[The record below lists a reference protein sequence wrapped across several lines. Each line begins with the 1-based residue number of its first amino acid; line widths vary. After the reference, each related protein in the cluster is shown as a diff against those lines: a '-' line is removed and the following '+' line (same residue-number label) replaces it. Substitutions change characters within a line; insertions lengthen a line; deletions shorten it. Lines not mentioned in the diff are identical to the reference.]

1 MYKSRRSY
9 AFCICQSTSHVQTGS
24 QLRTMVLQGRIWGT
38 KKPTSG
44 GTTELHSRYADT
56 QRAPKRIRRGR
67 YLYFVF
73 YRILVSV

>member
-1 MYKSRRSY
+1 
-9 AFCICQSTSHVQTGS
+9 
-24 QLRTMVLQGRIWGT
+24 MVLQGRIWGT